1 LPDVLVIG
9 GSGLLGQHLVAEAKA
24 RGLPVRATYSGD
36 AIPGGLRMDL
46 ADLVGVIE
54 TLRRLRPSVVFLAAA
69 MTDVDGCEANR
80 DYAAVVNSEAPGE
93 IAKAC
98 ASLRARLVHFSTDYV
113 FDGSAKV
120 PYSEKSAP
128 KPLSVYGRTKLA
140 GEQKV
145 REALPTALLLRTSA
159 NFGWNRIRKKT
170 NAVTWILE
178 KIRRNES
185 VPLFTDQWISP
196 SYVPDVARIAFDLLD
211 RGAEGIFH
219 VASKGCL
226 SRLEIGRA
234 VCQTFRLP
242 EALLKPT
249 RLSEM
254 HLKAPRPHRTCLAN
268 AKVERFLDMR
278 VPTFADSLVHMRD
291 HE

>member
-1 LPDVLVIG
+1 LPDVFVIG
-9 GSGLLGQHLVAEAKA
+9 GSGLLGQHLVGEAKA
-24 RGLPVRATYSGD
+24 RGLPVRATYSGE

-46 ADLVGVIE
+46 ADLVRVIE
-54 TLRRLRPSVVFLAAA
+54 TLRRLRPNIVLLAAA
-69 MTDVDGCEANR
+69 MTDVDGCETNR
-80 DYAAVVNSEAPGE
+80 DYAAVVNAEAPGE

-113 FDGSAKV
+113 FDGSVKV
-120 PYSEKSAP
+120 PYSEKSVP

-159 NFGWNRIRKKT
+159 NFGWNRLRKKT

-178 KIRRNES
+178 RLRRNES

-211 RGAEGIFH
+211 RHAKGIFH

-226 SRLEIGRA
+226 SRIEIGQA

-254 HLKAPRPHRTCLAN
+254 HLKAPRPRRSCLAT

-278 VPTFADSLVHMRD
+278 VPAFADSLVHMRD

>member
-1 LPDVLVIG
+1 LSDILVIG
-9 GSGLLGQHLVAEAKA
+9 GSGLLGQHLVGEAKA
-24 RGLPVRATYSGD
+24 RGLPVRGTYSGD

-69 MTDVDGCEANR
+69 MTDVDGCEANG

-120 PYSEKSAP
+120 PYSEKTAP
-128 KPLSVYGRTKLA
+128 KPVNVYGRTKLA

-159 NFGWNRIRKKT
+159 NFGWNRMRKKT

-178 KIRRNES
+178 KLHRNDP

-211 RGAEGIFH
+211 RRAKGIFH

-226 SRLEIGRA
+226 SRLEIGQA
-234 VCQTFRLP
+234 VCQTFRLS

-249 RLSEM
+249 RLSEI
-254 HLKAPRPHRTCLAN
+254 HLKAPRPHRTCLAT

-278 VPTFADSLVHMRD
+278 VPAFAKSLVHMRD